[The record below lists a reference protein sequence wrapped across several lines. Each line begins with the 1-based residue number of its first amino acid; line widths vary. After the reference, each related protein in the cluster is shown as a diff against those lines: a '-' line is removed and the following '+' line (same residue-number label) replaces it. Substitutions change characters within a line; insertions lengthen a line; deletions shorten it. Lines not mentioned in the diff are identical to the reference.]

1 MGHCLIVDD
10 SRTIRRVERKMIEAL
25 GFDACEA
32 EDGHDAL
39 AQCAVEMPALVL
51 LDWVM
56 PNMDG
61 LAVIRAAHELRPGL
75 PAVLLTGYAGDLDTM
90 AGARTGSYEL
100 VRKPVSPSQLAAR
113 VTAILA
119 AHIAVKA

>member
-25 GFDACEA
+25 GFDAREA

-39 AQCAVEMPALVL
+39 AQCAVEMPTLVL

-61 LAVIRAAHELRPGL
+61 LEFLTALRRLPGGQTPRVIFCTSQVDMSFVSRAIE
-75 PAVLLTGYAGDLDTM
+75 
-90 AGARTGSYEL
+90 AGADEF
-100 VRKPVSPSQLAAR
+100 VMKPFDAVTLNAKLAE
-113 VTAILA
+113 VGLA
-119 AHIAVKA
+119 

>member
-10 SRTIRRVERKMIEAL
+10 SRIIRRVERKMMEAL
-25 GFDACEA
+25 GFETREA

-39 AQCAVEMPALVL
+39 AQCAADMPVLVL

-61 LAVIRAAHELRPGL
+61 LEFLMALRRLPGGDGPRVIFCTSQVDMSFVNRAIE
-75 PAVLLTGYAGDLDTM
+75 
-90 AGARTGSYEL
+90 AGADEFVMKPFDTDTLSAKLAEVGL
-100 VRKPVSPSQLAAR
+100 V
-113 VTAILA
+113 
-119 AHIAVKA
+119 